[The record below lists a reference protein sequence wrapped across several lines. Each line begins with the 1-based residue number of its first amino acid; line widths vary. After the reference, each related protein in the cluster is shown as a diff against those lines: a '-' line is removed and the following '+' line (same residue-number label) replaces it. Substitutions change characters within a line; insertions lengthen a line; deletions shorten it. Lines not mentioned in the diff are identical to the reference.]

1 MKHLK
6 SLNKYFYQY
15 RGRFLLG
22 ILFVTV
28 SNIFGIIPAQVVR
41 NALDL
46 VAADIDTYKMLN
58 GFDLKNDFYTTL
70 TFGIAVFIFLI
81 LLMALLKGVFMFF
94 MRQTI
99 IVMSRHIEYAQKNE
113 IFNHYQKLNISF
125 YNRQNT
131 GDLMNRISEDV
142 SRVRMY
148 VGPAIMYTINMT
160 VMFILVSYAMFH
172 VNARLSWYVLTPM
185 PVLILVIYYVHD
197 IINKKSEQVQAQLS
211 TLSTFVQ
218 EAFSGI
224 RILKSFVRENQSISH
239 FNERAEK
246 YKHLNMDLVRT
257 NALFFPILLILVG
270 VSTLMTI
277 FIGGKEVIAGNIT
290 LGNIAEFIIY
300 VNMLTWPVASLGWVV
315 TLVQRA
321 AASQERINEFLHTQP
336 DVVSL
341 SHEPFPIKGNI
352 EFRNV
357 SYTYPH
363 SNTKALQNVSFNVT
377 AGKSLAIIGRTGS
390 GKTTVVNLL
399 LRLMDPSS
407 GEILVDEKNL
417 KEINL
422 DDFRQQSG
430 CVPQDVF
437 LFSDTIANNI
447 SFGLKSEVG
456 SQKSEVRPPTSDLR
470 PPDSLLKE
478 AARNAAVYENIM
490 EFPEGFETVVG
501 ERGITLSGGQKQRI
515 SIARAV
521 IKEPKILIFDDCLS
535 AVDTKT
541 EETILQ
547 NLQKIMHGRTTII
560 TSHRVSSVKNA
571 DEIIVL
577 AEGKIAERGE
587 HASLIE
593 KCGVYAE
600 IYWKQLLE
608 EEKV

>member
-22 ILFVTV
+22 ILFVTI
-28 SNIFGIIPAQVVR
+28 SNIFGIVPAQVVR

-46 VAADIDTYKMLN
+46 VSADIDTYKMLS
-58 GFDLKNDFYTTL
+58 GFELRNDFYSTL
-70 TFGIAVFIFLI
+70 TLGIAFFIFLI

-99 IVMSRHIEYAQKNE
+99 IVMSRHIEYEQKNE
-113 IFNHYQKLNISF
+113 IYRHYQKLNISF
-125 YNRQNT
+125 YNTHNT

-160 VMFILVSYAMFH
+160 VLFLLVSYAMFH
-172 VNARLSWYVLTPM
+172 VNARLTWFVLTPM
-185 PVLILVIYYVHD
+185 PVLILIIYYVHD
-197 IINKKSEQVQAQLS
+197 IINKKSEQVQQQLS
-211 TLSTFVQ
+211 TLSTYVQ

-224 RILKSFVRENQSISH
+224 RILKSFVREKQSISD

-246 YKHLNMDLVRT
+246 YKQLNMDLVRT
-257 NALFFPILLILVG
+257 NALFFPVLLILVG

-290 LGNIAEFIIY
+290 IGNIAEFIIY

-315 TLVQRA
+315 TLIQRA
-321 AASQERINEFLHTQP
+321 AASQERINEFLHTMP
-336 DVVSL
+336 DIVSG
-341 SHEPFPIKGNI
+341 SKEASEVKGNI

-357 SYTYPH
+357 GCTYAH
-363 SNTKALQNVSFNVT
+363 SGTKALQNISFKVD

-390 GKTTVVNLL
+390 GKTTAVNLL
-399 LRLMDPSS
+399 LRLMDPSD
-407 GEILVDEKNL
+407 GEILIDGENL

-422 DDFRQQSG
+422 DDFRKQTG

-447 SFGLKSEVG
+447 SFGLTGISENATL
-456 SQKSEVRPPTSDLR
+456 SEKI
-470 PPDSLLKE
+470 KE
-478 AARNAAVYENIM
+478 AARNSDVYENII
-490 EFPEGFETVVG
+490 EFPEQFETVVG

-515 SIARAV
+515 SIARAI

-547 NLQKIMHGRTTII
+547 NLQKIMKGRTTIM

-571 DEIIVL
+571 DEIIVF
-577 AEGKIAERGE
+577 ADGKIAERGE
-587 HASLIE
+587 HSSLIE
-593 KCGVYAE
+593 KGGVYAE

>member
-22 ILFVTV
+22 ILFVTI
-28 SNIFGIIPAQVVR
+28 SNIFGIVPAQVVR

-46 VAADIDTYKMLN
+46 VSADIDTYKMLS
-58 GFDLKNDFYTTL
+58 GFELRNDFYSTL
-70 TFGIAVFIFLI
+70 TLGIAFFIFLI

-99 IVMSRHIEYAQKNE
+99 IVMSRHIEYEQKNE
-113 IFNHYQKLNISF
+113 IYRHYQKLNISF
-125 YNRQNT
+125 YNTHNT

-160 VMFILVSYAMFH
+160 VLFLLVSYAMFH
-172 VNARLSWYVLTPM
+172 VNARLTWFVLTPM
-185 PVLILVIYYVHD
+185 PVLILIIYYVHD
-197 IINKKSEQVQAQLS
+197 IINKKSEQVQQQLS
-211 TLSTFVQ
+211 TLSTYVQ

-224 RILKSFVRENQSISH
+224 RILKSFVREKQSISD

-246 YKHLNMDLVRT
+246 YKQLNMDLVRT
-257 NALFFPILLILVG
+257 NALFFPVLLILVG

-290 LGNIAEFIIY
+290 IGNIAEFIIY

-315 TLVQRA
+315 TLIQRA
-321 AASQERINEFLHTQP
+321 AASQERINEFLHTMP
-336 DVVSL
+336 DIVSG
-341 SHEPFPIKGNI
+341 SKEASEVKGNI

-357 SYTYPH
+357 GCTYAH
-363 SNTKALQNVSFNVT
+363 SGTKALQNISFKVD

-390 GKTTVVNLL
+390 GKTTAVNLL
-399 LRLMDPSS
+399 LRLMDPSD
-407 GEILVDEKNL
+407 GEILIDGENL

-422 DDFRQQSG
+422 DDFRKQTG

-447 SFGLKSEVG
+447 SFGLTGISENATL
-456 SQKSEVRPPTSDLR
+456 SEKI
-470 PPDSLLKE
+470 KE
-478 AARNAAVYENIM
+478 AARNSDVYENII
-490 EFPEGFETVVG
+490 EFPEQFETVVG

-515 SIARAV
+515 SIARAI

-547 NLQKIMHGRTTII
+547 NLQKIMKGRNTIM

-571 DEIIVL
+571 DEIIVF
-577 AEGKIAERGE
+577 ADGKIAERGE
-587 HASLIE
+587 HSSLIE
-593 KCGVYAE
+593 KGGVYAE

>member
-6 SLNKYFYQY
+6 SLNKYFFQY

-28 SNIFGIIPAQVVR
+28 STVFGIVPAQVVR

-46 VAADIDTYKMLN
+46 VAADIDTYKLLN
-58 GFDLKNDFYTTL
+58 GFELQKTFYSSLTL
-70 TFGIAVFIFLI
+70 GIAFFVFLI

-99 IVMSRHIEYAQKNE
+99 IVMSRHIEYEQKNE
-113 IFNHYQKLNISF
+113 IFRHYQKLNISF

-160 VMFILVSYAMFH
+160 VLFILVSYAMFH
-172 VNARLSWYVLTPM
+172 VNARLAWFVLTPM

-197 IINKKSEQVQAQLS
+197 IINKKSEMVQEQLS
-211 TLSTFVQ
+211 TLSTYVQ

-224 RILKSFVRENQSISH
+224 RILKSFVREKQSIKDFDEH
-239 FNERAEK
+239 AEK
-246 YKHLNMDLVRT
+246 YKQLNMDLVRT

-270 VSTLMTI
+270 VSTLMTV
-277 FIGGKEVIAGNIT
+277 FIGGKEVINGNIT
-290 LGNIAEFIIY
+290 IGNIAEFIIY

-336 DVVSL
+336 EVL
-341 SHEPFPIKGNI
+341 SSSQESFRVIGNI

-357 SYTYPH
+357 SCTYPQ
-363 SNTKALQNVSFNVT
+363 SNTKALQSVNFKVE

-399 LRLMDPSS
+399 LRLMDPLD
-407 GEILVDEKNL
+407 GEILIDGKNI

-422 DDFRQQSG
+422 DDFRKQTA

-447 SFGLKSEVG
+447 SFGLTGINENEVTPEKI
-456 SQKSEVRPPTSDLR
+456 Q
-470 PPDSLLKE
+470 E
-478 AARNAAVYENIM
+478 AAKNAAVYENIM
-490 EFPEGFETVVG
+490 EFPGEFETVVG

-515 SIARAV
+515 SIARAI

-535 AVDTKT
+535 SVDTKT
-541 EETILQ
+541 EEAILQ
-547 NLQKIMHGRTTII
+547 NLQKIMKGRTTII

-577 AEGKIAERGE
+577 SEGKIAERGE

-593 KCGVYAE
+593 KGGVYAE
-600 IYWKQLLE
+600 IYWKQLLD

>member
-22 ILFVTV
+22 ILFVTI
-28 SNIFGIIPAQVVR
+28 SNIFGIVPAQVVR
-41 NALDL
+41 HALDL
-46 VAADIDTYKMLN
+46 VSADIDTYKLLN
-58 GFDLKNDFYTTL
+58 GFELQNNFYSTL
-70 TFGIAVFIFLI
+70 TLGIAFFIFLI
-81 LLMALLKGVFMFF
+81 LLMAMLKGIFMFF

-99 IVMSRHIEYAQKNE
+99 IVMSRHIEYEQKNE
-113 IFNHYQKLNISF
+113 IFKHYQKLNITF

-148 VGPAIMYTINMT
+148 VGPAIMYTINM
-160 VMFILVSYAMFH
+160 VVLFILVSYAMFH
-172 VNARLSWYVLTPM
+172 VNARLAWYVLTPM

-197 IINKKSEQVQAQLS
+197 IINKKSEQVQQQLS

-224 RILKSFVRENQSISH
+224 RILKSFVREKQSISY
-239 FNERAEK
+239 FNDRAEN
-246 YKHLNMDLVRT
+246 YKNLNMDLVRT
-257 NALFFPILLILVG
+257 NALFFPLLLVLVG

-290 LGNIAEFIIY
+290 LGNVAEFVIY

-315 TLVQRA
+315 ALIQRA
-321 AASQERINEFLHTQP
+321 AASQERINEFLHTDP
-336 DVVSL
+336 AVVSASQEL
-341 SHEPFPIKGNI
+341 FLLKGNI

-357 SYTYPH
+357 SCTYPH
-363 SNTKALQNVSFNVT
+363 TNTKALQNVSFRVE

-399 LRLMDPSS
+399 LRLMDPDS
-407 GEILVDEKNL
+407 GEILIDGKNI

-422 DDFRQQSG
+422 DVFRQQTG

-447 SFGLKSEVG
+447 SFGSPSATLPEGKGDTIE
-456 SQKSEVRPPTSDLR
+456 L
-470 PPDSLLKE
+470 
-478 AARNAAVYENIM
+478 AAKNAAVYENII

-515 SIARAV
+515 SIARAIV
-521 IKEPKILIFDDCLS
+521 KEPKILIFDDCLS

-541 EETILQ
+541 EESILQ
-547 NLQKIMHGRTTII
+547 NLQKIMKDRTTVI

-571 DEIIVL
+571 NEIIVL
-577 AEGKIAERGE
+577 ADGKIAERGD

-593 KCGVYAE
+593 NGGVYSE
-600 IYWKQLLE
+600 IYWKQVLE

>member
-1 MKHLK
+1 
-6 SLNKYFYQY
+6 
-15 RGRFLLG
+15 LLG
-22 ILFVTV
+22 ILFVTI
-28 SNIFGIIPAQVVR
+28 SNIFGIVPAQVVR
-41 NALDL
+41 HALDL
-46 VAADIDTYKMLN
+46 VASDIDTYKLLN
-58 GFDLKNDFYTTL
+58 GFEQQNAFYSTL
-70 TFGIAVFIFLI
+70 TFGITFFIFLI
-81 LLMALLKGVFMFF
+81 LLMALMKGVFMFF

-99 IVMSRHIEYAQKNE
+99 IVMSRHIEYEQKNE

-125 YNRQNT
+125 YNRENT

-148 VGPAIMYTINMT
+148 VGPAIMYTINMI
-160 VMFILVSYAMFH
+160 VLFILVSYAMFH

-197 IINKKSEQVQAQLS
+197 IINKKSEQVQQQLS

-224 RILKSFVRENQSISH
+224 RILKSFVREKQSISY
-239 FNERAEK
+239 FNDRAEN
-246 YKHLNMDLVRT
+246 YKNLNMDLVRT
-257 NALFFPILLILVG
+257 NALFFPLLLILIG

-290 LGNIAEFIIY
+290 LGNVAEFVIY

-321 AASQERINEFLHTQP
+321 AASQERINEFLHTNP
-336 DVVSL
+336 AVVSASEESFL
-341 SHEPFPIKGNI
+341 LKGNI

-363 SNTKALQNVSFNVT
+363 TNTKALQNVSFKVE

-399 LRLMDPSS
+399 LRLMDPDN
-407 GEILVDEKNL
+407 GEILIDGKNL

-422 DDFRQQSG
+422 DDFRKQTG

-437 LFSDTIANNI
+437 LFSDSIANNI
-447 SFGLKSEVG
+447 SFGLTQLNENG
-456 SQKSEVRPPTSDLR
+456 ISDKKI
-470 PPDSLLKE
+470 KE
-478 AARNAAVYENIM
+478 AAKYAAVYENIM
-490 EFPEGFETVVG
+490 EFPEKFETVVG

-515 SIARAV
+515 SIARAIV
-521 IKEPKILIFDDCLS
+521 KEPKILIFDDCLS

-541 EETILQ
+541 EEEILQ
-547 NLQKIMHGRTTII
+547 NLQKIMEGRTTLI

-577 AEGKIAERGE
+577 AEGKIAERGD
-587 HASLIE
+587 HSSLIE
-593 KCGVYAE
+593 KGGVYAE